1 MYSLGISQM
10 PECSMFGRMRQK
22 NGWNLKGVRAAP
34 ANIFVMMI
42 GGEAEF
48 CLEGQFHT
56 VSTGDILIIPTGTAY
71 YADTRDFC
79 EYYFFHFSGKIAPES
94 DVMFPNGYDHSFSF
108 QLPARARDKV
118 YFELKIRDS
127 DLFRRIHA
135 DVIAC
140 VEYNTQGTYTG
151 RLLLDAIFYKIILI
165 IGSLAESRSARF
177 PPALEK
183 MLVHIR
189 KNLTEPLKLSD
200 ICKECGVTAAY
211 AARLFRQYFHM
222 TATEYINSVKLYYAC
237 ELLRNTNMNISET
250 AFYLGYSDVSYF
262 SKRFKKLFGRS
273 PGEYFEFREK
283 RRFLHRDH
291 NEKLQN

>member
-1 MYSLGISQM
+1 MYSLDISQM

-22 NGWNLKGVRAAP
+22 NGWNRRGVRKAP

-56 VSTGDILIIPTGTAY
+56 VSTGDILIIPTGTQYFA
-71 YADTRDFC
+71 AARDFC
-79 EYYFFHFSGKIAPES
+79 EYYFFHFSGTIAPES
-94 DVMFPNGYDHSFSF
+94 DAVFPNGYDDSFSF
-108 QLPARARDKV
+108 HLPVRARDKV
-118 YFELKIRDS
+118 YFELIIRDR

-151 RLLLDAIFYKIILI
+151 RLLVDAIFYKILLL
-165 IGSLAESRSARF
+165 IGSLAESRSVRF

-183 MLVHIR
+183 MLVYIR
-189 KNLTEPLKLSD
+189 KNLTEPLKLAD
-200 ICKECGVTAAY
+200 ICTECGVTAAY

-237 ELLRNTNMNISET
+237 ELLRNTNLNISQT

-262 SKRFKKLFGRS
+262 SKRFKKLFGQS
-273 PGEYFEFREK
+273 PGEYFEFRQK
-283 RRFLHRDH
+283 KKPA
-291 NEKLQN
+291 NTGQNG